1 MESNHY
7 TGRRKVGGIVPVFT
21 TRLTQILNI
30 KIKEDQ
36 RGVHREGGGLGSLP
50 GSGSRV
56 FYRPDGCLNIPHPGL
71 TMG

>member
-36 RGVHREGGGLGSLP
+36 RGVHREGGE
-50 GSGSRV
+50 GSGPSLDQV
-56 FYRPDGCLNIPHPGL
+56 LGFL
-71 TMG
+71 